1 MKLRPIA
8 STRTSA
14 SPSFGD
20 GSAMSSRRRTS
31 GPPGAETRIAFMA
44 GSLRRTGKSRPA
56 RVTCCDEVSRGEA
69 HGHANRERHD
79 GRDRGPGRPLL
90 GRADAAFA
98 PELRDRRDPVRAADD
113 PRIRDPQESGGRRE
127 PRPRPPPARE
137 GRAHRRR
144 RGGSRRREARRALSS
159 RRLPD
164 RQRHADEHE
173 RERGD
178 LEPRDRTG
186 GRRPRLEGPDSPERR
201 REQIAILERH
211 VPDRDVDRG
220 RLRDR
225 GTAPSRSEETTRRPR
240 CEVEGVRGR
249 REDRPHAPAGRGPAH
264 ARSGDLRLGVAARP
278 RNGTRPAGP
287 ASPPRARDRRHGRG
301 HRAQHTSRVRCPGRE
316 ACGRDD
322 RASLRHGAEQVRGP
336 RRARRAR
343 VRLRSPSHAR
353 RIAHEDRERRA
364 LARIGP
370 AERNRRAPH
379 PRERAGQ
386 LDHAG
391 QGQPDAVRGADDGR
405 RTGLRKRRG
414 RGIRR
419 EPGQLRAPRLQARH
433 DPQRARV
440 DAPPR
445 GRVPQRPPQLRR
457 RAGGRPRAD
466 RRAREGI
473 AHARHG
479 PEPPHR
485 VRQGRR
491 HREEGAPG
499 RPHAEGGRA
508 EVRPRHVRAV
518 RRVDRS
524 LQDGGAWRNRLAP
537 RKASRS
543 RRPLESATMPYVR
556 SEEAGPGRVY
566 PWYVLAVLVLVYVL
580 NFIDRQIVVILAER
594 FKADLKVTDAQLG
607 FLYGTV
613 FAVFFAVFAS
623 GIFIGAGLGLG
634 IGGLIVDRWDA
645 SFPAGAA
652 PLGLHGWQAAFL
664 VVGLPGLLLA
674 LWVRTLREPPRGG
687 FGAPPVARHPHPFR
701 LFLGEMSSVI
711 PPFTLVTLARGGA
724 GPAGLAINVG
734 AASALVAAAAVLT
747 RLLGTAP
754 QWIALAVG
762 LYSVFSWAQGLRL
775 KSRGD
780 FDLVFRNPPL
790 VLSNIGFGL
799 VTFGTYSTS
808 LWIAPFFLRVHHLDI
823 ARVGL
828 LLGGLLAAGGWLGAT
843 SGGLLA
849 AAWPKKT
856 PRGRLYV
863 GVLTAALALPL
874 GFILLSLRSPSAALL
889 LSFPVAILTGLWI
902 GPAAST
908 VQELVPPRLRAT
920 ASAVYILHTT
930 FLGLAL
936 GPYAVGRLSVFT
948 GDLKSA
954 LLLALPV
961 QEVAAALLFLAAR
974 RIPRA

>member
-1 MKLRPIA
+1 MP
-8 STRTSA
+8 
-14 SPSFGD
+14 D
-20 GSAMSSRRRTS
+20 
-31 GPPGAETRIAFMA
+31 
-44 GSLRRTGKSRPA
+44 
-56 RVTCCDEVSRGEA
+56 
-69 HGHANRERHD
+69 
-79 GRDRGPGRPLL
+79 
-90 GRADAAFA
+90 
-98 PELRDRRDPVRAADD
+98 VRN
-113 PRIRDPQESGGRRE
+113 E
-127 PRPRPPPARE
+127 
-137 GRAHRRR
+137 
-144 RGGSRRREARRALSS
+144 EAR
-159 RRLPD
+159 
-164 RQRHADEHE
+164 
-173 RERGD
+173 
-178 LEPRDRTG
+178 
-186 GRRPRLEGPDSPERR
+186 
-201 REQIAILERH
+201 
-211 VPDRDVDRG
+211 
-220 RLRDR
+220 
-225 GTAPSRSEETTRRPR
+225 
-240 CEVEGVRGR
+240 
-249 REDRPHAPAGRGPAH
+249 
-264 ARSGDLRLGVAARP
+264 
-278 RNGTRPAGP
+278 
-287 ASPPRARDRRHGRG
+287 
-301 HRAQHTSRVRCPGRE
+301 
-316 ACGRDD
+316 
-322 RASLRHGAEQVRGP
+322 
-336 RRARRAR
+336 
-343 VRLRSPSHAR
+343 
-353 RIAHEDRERRA
+353 
-364 LARIGP
+364 
-370 AERNRRAPH
+370 
-379 PRERAGQ
+379 
-386 LDHAG
+386 
-391 QGQPDAVRGADDGR
+391 
-405 RTGLRKRRG
+405 
-414 RGIRR
+414 
-419 EPGQLRAPRLQARH
+419 
-433 DPQRARV
+433 
-440 DAPPR
+440 
-445 GRVPQRPPQLRR
+445 
-457 RAGGRPRAD
+457 
-466 RRAREGI
+466 
-473 AHARHG
+473 
-479 PEPPHR
+479 
-485 VRQGRR
+485 
-491 HREEGAPG
+491 
-499 RPHAEGGRA
+499 
-508 EVRPRHVRAV
+508 
-518 RRVDRS
+518 
-524 LQDGGAWRNRLAP
+524 
-537 RKASRS
+537 
-543 RRPLESATMPYVR
+543 
-556 SEEAGPGRVY
+556 PGRVY

-594 FKADLKVTDAQLG
+594 IKADLKVTDAQLG

-613 FAVFFAVFAS
+613 FAVFFAVFAIPLGRLADAWDRRRLIAWGTAFWSLMTVLSGLARGFGPLAFARLGVGAGEASAAPAAYSLLSDWFPRERRGAVLGFFSS

-645 SFPAGAA
+645 AFPAGAA

-734 AASALVAAAAVLT
+734 AASALVTAAAVLT

-808 LWIAPFFLRVHHLDI
+808 LWIAPLFLRVQHLHT
-823 ARVGL
+823 ARGGP

-849 AAWPKKT
+849 DAWHKKT

-954 LLLALPV
+954 LLLAF
-961 QEVAAALLFLAAR
+961 AAALLATTTLKGETPVKNPSVVMKTSLGSVTMELYPDKAPETVKNFLQYVNDKFYDGTIFHRVIANFMVQGGGMDTANNKKPTRAPIKNEAANR
-974 RIPRA
+974 LKNAVGTVAMARTNEPNSATAQFFINVKETGFLDYRDSSPQGIGYCVFGKVTAGMDVVEKIKGVPTGAQDVPKPQVVIESIRVAP

>member
-20 GSAMSSRRRTS
+20 GSAMSSRRRAS

-211 VPDRDVDRG
+211 VPDLDVDRG

-287 ASPPRARDRRHGRG
+287 VSPPRARDRRHGRG

-445 GRVPQRPPQLRR
+445 GRVPQLPPQLRR
-457 RAGGRPRAD
+457 RAGGRPRAH
-466 RRAREGI
+466 RRAREEI

-594 FKADLKVTDAQLG
+594 IKADLKVTDAQLG

-613 FAVFFAVFAS
+613 FAVFFAVFAIPLGRLADAWDRRRLIAWGTAFWSLMTVLSGLARGFGPLAFARLGVGAGEASAAPAAYSLLSDWFPRERRGAVLGFFSS

-645 SFPAGAA
+645 AFPAGAA

-674 LWVRTLREPPRGG
+674 LWVRTPRGG
-687 FGAPPVARHPHPFR
+687 
-701 LFLGEMSSVI
+701 
-711 PPFTLVTLARGGA
+711 
-724 GPAGLAINVG
+724 
-734 AASALVAAAAVLT
+734 
-747 RLLGTAP
+747 
-754 QWIALAVG
+754 
-762 LYSVFSWAQGLRL
+762 
-775 KSRGD
+775 SR
-780 FDLVFRNPPL
+780 
-790 VLSNIGFGL
+790 
-799 VTFGTYSTS
+799 
-808 LWIAPFFLRVHHLDI
+808 
-823 ARVGL
+823 
-828 LLGGLLAAGGWLGAT
+828 
-843 SGGLLA
+843 
-849 AAWPKKT
+849 
-856 PRGRLYV
+856 
-863 GVLTAALALPL
+863 
-874 GFILLSLRSPSAALL
+874 
-889 LSFPVAILTGLWI
+889 
-902 GPAAST
+902 
-908 VQELVPPRLRAT
+908 
-920 ASAVYILHTT
+920 
-930 FLGLAL
+930 
-936 GPYAVGRLSVFT
+936 
-948 GDLKSA
+948 
-954 LLLALPV
+954 
-961 QEVAAALLFLAAR
+961 
-974 RIPRA
+974 

>member
-1 MKLRPIA
+1 
-8 STRTSA
+8 
-14 SPSFGD
+14 
-20 GSAMSSRRRTS
+20 
-31 GPPGAETRIAFMA
+31 
-44 GSLRRTGKSRPA
+44 
-56 RVTCCDEVSRGEA
+56 
-69 HGHANRERHD
+69 
-79 GRDRGPGRPLL
+79 
-90 GRADAAFA
+90 
-98 PELRDRRDPVRAADD
+98 
-113 PRIRDPQESGGRRE
+113 
-127 PRPRPPPARE
+127 
-137 GRAHRRR
+137 
-144 RGGSRRREARRALSS
+144 
-159 RRLPD
+159 
-164 RQRHADEHE
+164 
-173 RERGD
+173 
-178 LEPRDRTG
+178 
-186 GRRPRLEGPDSPERR
+186 
-201 REQIAILERH
+201 
-211 VPDRDVDRG
+211 
-220 RLRDR
+220 
-225 GTAPSRSEETTRRPR
+225 
-240 CEVEGVRGR
+240 
-249 REDRPHAPAGRGPAH
+249 
-264 ARSGDLRLGVAARP
+264 
-278 RNGTRPAGP
+278 
-287 ASPPRARDRRHGRG
+287 
-301 HRAQHTSRVRCPGRE
+301 
-316 ACGRDD
+316 
-322 RASLRHGAEQVRGP
+322 
-336 RRARRAR
+336 
-343 VRLRSPSHAR
+343 
-353 RIAHEDRERRA
+353 
-364 LARIGP
+364 
-370 AERNRRAPH
+370 
-379 PRERAGQ
+379 
-386 LDHAG
+386 
-391 QGQPDAVRGADDGR
+391 
-405 RTGLRKRRG
+405 
-414 RGIRR
+414 
-419 EPGQLRAPRLQARH
+419 
-433 DPQRARV
+433 
-440 DAPPR
+440 
-445 GRVPQRPPQLRR
+445 
-457 RAGGRPRAD
+457 
-466 RRAREGI
+466 
-473 AHARHG
+473 
-479 PEPPHR
+479 
-485 VRQGRR
+485 
-491 HREEGAPG
+491 
-499 RPHAEGGRA
+499 
-508 EVRPRHVRAV
+508 
-518 RRVDRS
+518 
-524 LQDGGAWRNRLAP
+524 
-537 RKASRS
+537 
-543 RRPLESATMPYVR
+543 MPYVR

-594 FKADLKVTDAQLG
+594 IKADLKVTDAQLG

-613 FAVFFAVFAS
+613 FAVFFAVFAIPLGRLADAWDRRRLIAWGTAFWSLMTVLSGLARGFGPLAFARLGVGAGEASAAPAAYSLLSDWFPRERRGAVLGFFSS

-645 SFPAGAA
+645 AFPAGAA
-652 PLGLHGWQAAFL
+652 PLDLHGWQAAFL

-849 AAWPKKT
+849 DAWHKKT

-961 QEVAAALLFLAAR
+961 QGVAAALLFLAAR